1 MIRRSG
7 WGPRRECLVDAAPHD
22 HWRPTTV
29 IAGLRGT
36 SLAAPLVLGG
46 PITGEAF
53 LTHARQFLART
64 LAKGH
69 MVILDNLPARKVA
82 GVREAV
88 RATGAS
94 LLHSPDLNPIEQLFA
109 KLKALLRKATART
122 W

>member
-1 MIRRSG
+1 
-7 WGPRRECLVDAAPHD
+7 
-22 HWRPTTV
+22 
-29 IAGLRGT
+29 
-36 SLAAPLVLGG
+36 VLGG